1 MKVIGE
7 GEVYTHVDDCN
18 FSHHYPIF
26 PLIVQQRLY
35 IIINERSSSHHL
47 SKEGSLMGKDKRSRK
62 NAQNKENIAPDGRD
76 VEFSQELADSE
87 DLQAQE
93 RARAADR
100 RARRK

>member
-1 MKVIGE
+1 
-7 GEVYTHVDDCN
+7 
-18 FSHHYPIF
+18 
-26 PLIVQQRLY
+26 
-35 IIINERSSSHHL
+35 
-47 SKEGSLMGKDKRSRK
+47 MGKDKRSRQK
-62 NAQNKENIAPDGRD
+62 AQNKQNIAPDGRD